1 MWQKI
6 NICNVNNSQNSR
18 FKKTNNPIRKGAK
31 KKKDINKHFTKEDIL
46 IANKYLKI
54 WR

>member
-1 MWQKI
+1 MWTILKTQDL
-6 NICNVNNSQNSR
+6 
-18 FKKTNNPIRKGAK
+18 KKQTIQLEKGQK